1 MKMTTMK
8 ACCALL
14 TLLTMGT
21 TGAAIAS
28 TGAAGGFVGPGPAV
42 IGTAQV
48 KEMRDDAN
56 VSLRGNIVQHLG
68 GDDYLFR
75 DATGTVQV
83 EIDHNKWN
91 GRKVTPTDV
100 VVLHGEVD
108 KDLFSVSV
116 DVDQVIAE

>member
-1 MKMTTMK
+1 MNATKLK

-14 TLLTMGT
+14 TVLTMNSA
-21 TGAAIAS
+21 GAAAAS
-28 TGAAGGFVGPGPAV
+28 SGAAGGFVGPGPAV
-42 IGTAQV
+42 IGAAQV
-48 KEMRDDAN
+48 KEMRDDAK

-83 EIDHNKWN
+83 EIDHDKWG

-116 DVDQVIAE
+116 DVEQVLAE

>member
-1 MKMTTMK
+1 MNGMKMK

-14 TLLTMGT
+14 TVLTMGSA
-21 TGAAIAS
+21 GAAAAS

-42 IGTAQV
+42 IGAAQV
-48 KEMRDDAN
+48 KEMRDDAK

-83 EIDHNKWN
+83 EIDHDKWG

-116 DVDQVIAE
+116 DVEQVIAE

>member
-1 MKMTTMK
+1 MKMTNTK

-14 TLLTMGT
+14 ALLTMGPAGT
-21 TGAAIAS
+21 AIAS
-28 TGAAGGFVGPGPAV
+28 SGAAGGFVGPGPAV
-42 IGTAQV
+42 IGAAQV

-56 VSLRGNIVQHLG
+56 VTLRGNIVQHLG

-83 EIDHNKWN
+83 EIDHDKWN

-116 DVDQVIAE
+116 DVEQVVAE

>member
-1 MKMTTMK
+1 MKMTNMK

-14 TLLTMGT
+14 TLLAMSPA
-21 TGAAIAS
+21 GAAAAS
-28 TGAAGGFVGPGPAV
+28 TGAGGGFVGPGPAV
-42 IGTAQV
+42 VGAAQV

-56 VSLRGNIVQHLG
+56 VTLRGNIVQHLG

-83 EIDHNKWN
+83 EIDHDKWG

-116 DVDQVIAE
+116 DVEQVSAE